1 MTREENTE
9 GILKQVEEVNNLA
22 WARNLDDDTRID
34 PGFGILV
41 GSKYFGLKAEEMVD
55 LLAAIRDTSKVG
67 AEYFSGTKKKA
78 AIMMEEI
85 GDFDY

>member
-9 GILKQVEEVNNLA
+9 EILKQVEAVNNLA
-22 WARNLDDDTRID
+22 WVRNLDDDTRID
-34 PGFGILV
+34 PGFGIVV

-55 LLAAIRDTSKVG
+55 ILAAIRDTPKEG
-67 AEYFSGTKKKA
+67 AEYFSETKKKA
-78 AIMMEEI
+78 AIMMDEI